1 MCISLKV
8 RGYCS
13 SFSKANFFI
22 HSLSFALLSN
32 KNIELIDEFKGLVCF
47 NTIQTEHLQDKV
59 MVKWDA
65 LCDDVGRESMQSAC
79 WLRAQL
85 QHQKRVVSNDNY
97 KQVDS
102 FEDYLK
108 KYIDSNKGSNGNM
121 FLNEVLEPSAKV
133 LESFRRGNLVLPTCG
148 SSSTSSPSLSFLRAT
163 TQVTTGKENELVV
176 LHLL

>member
-1 MCISLKV
+1 
-8 RGYCS
+8 
-13 SFSKANFFI
+13 
-22 HSLSFALLSN
+22 
-32 KNIELIDEFKGLVCF
+32 
-47 NTIQTEHLQDKV
+47 

-121 FLNEVLEPSAKV
+121 FFNEVLEPSAKV